1 MQAGITPDVRQ
12 KFAHDVIAVGNP
24 HGEVFQN
31 NKHKPHMAVRRLG
44 RQGGWQTSRTL
55 GSGEREA
62 LDWYT
67 ARLAVWRKGLTR
79 SGLSMADSAG
89 GGTSGGIART
99 EAQIIAGD
107 SVQWARRFVPV
118 PLQVLFDAI
127 VDEEI
132 SFAEAG
138 ARFWPM
144 LSSDRAARVAQA
156 QFNSVAKMLAE
167 GLKDNGIIQ

>member
-12 KFAHDVIAVGNP
+12 KFAHDVVAVGNP

-62 LDWYT
+62 LEWYVR
-67 ARLAVWRKGLTR
+67 RLAVWTEGLTR

-99 EAQIIAGD
+99 EAQLIAGD
-107 SVQWARRFVPV
+107 NVRWARGFVPV
-118 PLQVLFDAI
+118 IFQVIFEA
-127 VDEEI
+127 VVEAEQ
-132 SFAEAG
+132 SFAEVG

-156 QFNSVAKMLAE
+156 QFNALAKQLAE
-167 GLKDNGIIQ
+167 GLKRNGIIQ